1 MEFHRVLKKKRK
13 ETNLSQEDLAKKL
26 KISRQ
31 SISKWEN
38 EKGYPNIETLLEI
51 SEIFNITVDEL
62 LKGDDYLKDK
72 IIQDSRKLKYP
83 KWVVFFD
90 ILTLIGLII
99 IISKLVIFV
108 TVKVTGNEIDFLSD
122 SILYS
127 FGPLLLMIIGAI
139 GSDTLKKKY
148 Q

>member
-1 MEFHRVLKKKRK
+1 
-13 ETNLSQEDLAKKL
+13 
-26 KISRQ
+26 
-31 SISKWEN
+31 
-38 EKGYPNIETLLEI
+38 
-51 SEIFNITVDEL
+51 
-62 LKGDDYLKDK
+62 
-72 IIQDSRKLKYP
+72 
-83 KWVVFFD
+83 
-90 ILTLIGLII
+90 LIGLII